1 MGLRLRLQK
10 LLRQYAVLRMLSA
23 ISIVIFAAGGVL
35 FLFSIWHHLQLSKLD
50 KLERLRWSR

>member
-1 MGLRLRLQK
+1 MGLRLRVEKILHQYK
-10 LLRQYAVLRMLSA
+10 LVRMLSA